1 MDKRFIPLA
10 LAHARDKDRIDGR
23 TRLQKMVFVVQQE
36 LKEAGELSEDQL
48 YEFFPYDY
56 GPFSKELAED
66 IDDMLD
72 EGLLDEDPEKYNDEG
87 DVKYYYDL
95 ESDGEELVEQEIADN
110 DLDSILEKS
119 RHIKKQFNEDMDLPE
134 VIDEVYSE
142 YPDYAE
148 ESVY

>member
-1 MDKRFIPLA
+1 MHKRFIPLA
-10 LAHARDKDRIDGR
+10 LAHARDKGRIDGR

-72 EGLLDEDPEKYNDEG
+72 EGLLDEDPEVYNDEG
-87 DVKYYYDL
+87 DVKYYYEL
-95 ESDGEELVEQEIADN
+95 ESDGEALVEQEIADK
-110 DLDSILEKS
+110 DLENVIEKS
-119 RHIKKQFNEDMDLPE
+119 RNVKKLFNEDMDLPE